1 VVAQRR
7 TLPKQKQAGPPTQR
21 NRVRPAPSPEHVSH
35 GAPADPERTR
45 VTVEIASLVA
55 GDSPRSQGEDELHI
69 QRLMEAEWPLPPVLV
84 HQPSMRII
92 DGRHRVSAAKRKGF
106 DSIDAYLI
114 DGSDE
119 AIFVV
124 AVQENVAH
132 GLPLSLADRRAAAAK
147 ILKTHPHWSDRLVA
161 KTTGIS
167 AKTVSAIRCATE
179 ENRQSHDRLGRDGRV
194 RPLNAAAG
202 RQLAAQLIGSWPDAS
217 LREIAQAT
225 GISASTVRDVRARVL
240 RGEDPVTGSDDS
252 KPHQPKPVGGE
263 REPARRGRHRP
274 SPMPAVTPAVTTVE
288 PSAVAPVLRAL
299 SNDPALRMNDGGREL
314 LRWLH
319 HHAVSSTDTQKIA
332 DFVPGHCYQQLV
344 EVARRCS
351 ANWAYIADDWA
362 RRAHIDRAPD
372 IGVPPETCD
381 LDTDRCG

>member
-1 VVAQRR
+1 MAAQRR
-7 TLPKQKQAGPPTQR
+7 TLPKQNQAGPLTQR
-21 NRVRPAPSPEHVSH
+21 DRVRHVGSPEHVNH
-35 GAPADPERTR
+35 GAPADPERHQI
-45 VTVEIASLVA
+45 TVQIASLVS

-69 QRLMEAEWPLPPVLV
+69 QRLMEAEWPLPPILV

-106 DSIDAYLI
+106 DSIDAYLM

-124 AVQENVAH
+124 AVQENIAH
-132 GLPLSLADRRAAAAK
+132 GLPLSLSDRRTAAAR
-147 ILKTHPHWSDRLVA
+147 ILRMHPHWSDRLVA
-161 KTTGIS
+161 RTTGIS

-179 ENRQSHDRLGRDGRV
+179 ENRRSHDRLGRDGRV

-202 RQLAAQLIGSWPDAS
+202 RQLAAQLIGSRPGAS

-240 RGEDPVTGSDDS
+240 RGEDPVIASDDAI
-252 KPHQPKPVGGE
+252 PHRSEPPAGG
-263 REPARRGRHRP
+263 RAPARRGRAKPPRP
-274 SPMPAVTPAVTTVE
+274 PAVAPAVTTLE
-288 PSAVAPVLRAL
+288 SSAVAPLLRAL

-319 HHAVSSTDTQKIA
+319 HHAVSSTDSQIIA
-332 DFVPGHCYQQLV
+332 NFVPGHCYQQLV
-344 EVARRCS
+344 EVARRCA
-351 ANWAYIADDWA
+351 ANWACIADDWA
-362 RRAHIDRAPD
+362 RRAQIDRAPD
-372 IGVPPETCD
+372 IGAAH
-381 LDTDRCG
+381 

>member
-1 VVAQRR
+1 
-7 TLPKQKQAGPPTQR
+7 
-21 NRVRPAPSPEHVSH
+21 
-35 GAPADPERTR
+35 
-45 VTVEIASLVA
+45 
-55 GDSPRSQGEDELHI
+55 
-69 QRLMEAEWPLPPVLV
+69 
-84 HQPSMRII
+84 MRII
-92 DGRHRVSAAKRKGF
+92 DGRHRVSAAKRKGL

-114 DGSDE
+114 DGSDD
-119 AIFVV
+119 AMFVV

-132 GLPLSLADRRAAAAK
+132 GLPLTLADRRAAAAK
-147 ILKTHPHWSDRLVA
+147 ILRTHPHWSDRLVA

-167 AKTVSAIRCATE
+167 AKTVSAIRRASE
-179 ENRQSHDRLGRDGRV
+179 ENQQSHDRLGRDGRV

-225 GISASTVRDVRARVL
+225 GISPSTVRDVRARVR
-240 RGEDPVTGSDDS
+240 RGEDPVATSDDS
-252 KPHQPKPVGGE
+252 KPHQSKPLGGKG
-263 REPARRGRHRP
+263 EPARRTGPRP
-274 SPMPAVTPAVTTVE
+274 SRPPAVAPAVTTIE
-288 PSAVAPVLRAL
+288 SAAVAPVLRAL
-299 SNDPALRMNDGGREL
+299 SNDPALRMNAGGREL

-319 HHAVSSTDTQKIA
+319 HHAVSSTDSQKIA

-362 RRAHIDRAPD
+362 RRARIDHAPNIRAA
-372 IGVPPETCD
+372 PETCD

>member
-7 TLPKQKQAGPPTQR
+7 TLPKQNQTGPSTQR
-21 NRVRPAPSPEHVSH
+21 NPARSPENVSDST
-35 GAPADPERTR
+35 PADPERTR
-45 VTVEIASLVA
+45 VTVEIASLVS

-69 QRLMEAEWPLPPVLV
+69 QRLAEAEWPLPPILV

-147 ILKTHPHWSDRLVA
+147 ILRTHTHWSDRLVA

-167 AKTVSAIRCATE
+167 AKTVSALRCATE
-179 ENRQSHDRLGRDGRV
+179 ENQQSHDRLGRDGRV

-202 RQLAAQLIGSWPDAS
+202 RQLAAQLIGSWPNAS

-240 RGEDPVTGSDDS
+240 RGDDPVTASDDS
-252 KPHQPKPVGGE
+252 KPHQSKPPAGE
-263 REPARRGRHRP
+263 REPARRGRHKPSRP
-274 SPMPAVTPAVTTVE
+274 PAVTPAVTTFE
-288 PSAVAPVLRAL
+288 SAAVAPVLRAL
-299 SNDPALRMNDGGREL
+299 SNDPALRMNAGGREL

-319 HHAVSSTDTQKIA
+319 HHAVSSADSQKIA

-372 IGVPPETCD
+372 VGAPPESCD

>member
-1 VVAQRR
+1 MVAQRR
-7 TLPKQKQAGPPTQR
+7 TLTKQEQ
-21 NRVRPAPSPEHVSH
+21 
-35 GAPADPERTR
+35 ADPERTP
-45 VTVEIASLVA
+45 VTVEIASLVS
-55 GDSPRSQGEDELHI
+55 GDSPRSDGEDELHV
-69 QRLMEAEWPLPPVLV
+69 QRLVEAEWPLPPILV
-84 HQPSMRII
+84 HRSSMRII

-114 DGSDE
+114 DGSDD
-119 AIFVV
+119 AMFVV

-132 GLPLSLADRRAAAAK
+132 GLPLTLADRRAATAK
-147 ILKTHPHWSDRLVA
+147 ILRTHPHWSDRLVA

-225 GISASTVRDVRARVL
+225 GICPSTVRDVRARVR
-240 RGEDPVTGSDDS
+240 RGEDPVTTSDDS
-252 KPHQPKPVGGE
+252 KPHQSKPMGGK
-263 REPARRGRHRP
+263 REPARRTRP
-274 SPMPAVTPAVTTVE
+274 NPPRPPAVTPAMAAIE
-288 PSAVAPVLRAL
+288 SAAVGPVLRAL
-299 SNDPALRMNDGGREL
+299 SNDPALRMNAGGREL

-319 HHAVSSTDTQKIA
+319 HHAVSSTDSQKIS
-332 DFVPGHCYQQLV
+332 DFVPDHCYQQLV

-372 IGVPPETCD
+372 IGPPPAPCD

>member
-1 VVAQRR
+1 MSRLPPPLPPRPDARKDHSRRCAVMPSWCWKHSNRGGRCVVAQRR
-7 TLPKQKQAGPPTQR
+7 TLPKQKEAGPPTQ
-21 NRVRPAPSPEHVSH
+21 A
-35 GAPADPERTR
+35 ADPERTR
-45 VTVEIASLVA
+45 VTVEIASLVS

-69 QRLMEAEWPLPPVLV
+69 QRLMEAEWPLPPILV

-92 DGRHRVSAAKRKGF
+92 DGRHRVAAAKRKGF

-147 ILKTHPHWSDRLVA
+147 ILRTHTHWSDRLVA

-179 ENRQSHDRLGRDGRV
+179 ENRQSHDRLGSDGRV

-225 GISASTVRDVRARVL
+225 GISPSTVREVRARVL
-240 RGEDPVTGSDDS
+240 RGEDPVPASDDS
-252 KPHQPKPVGGE
+252 KPHQSKPVGSE
-263 REPARRGRHRP
+263 RDPARRGRGKPSRP
-274 SPMPAVTPAVTTVE
+274 PAVTPAVTTLE
-288 PSAVAPVLRAL
+288 SAAVAPVLRAL
-299 SNDPALRMNDGGREL
+299 STDPALRMNDDGREL

-319 HHAVSSTDTQKIA
+319 HHAVSSTDSQKIA
-332 DFVPGHCYQQLV
+332 DFVPSHCYQQL
-344 EVARRCS
+344 
-351 ANWAYIADDWA
+351 
-362 RRAHIDRAPD
+362 
-372 IGVPPETCD
+372 
-381 LDTDRCG
+381 